1 MNIWILIVIIVV
13 LLYIIFKQYN
23 ILVNLQMKVKQAKSG
38 IDVYLQQRF
47 DLIPNIIESVKN
59 YMKYE
64 QKLIESLTELRT
76 AYNKTKDI
84 KIGEELN
91 NKLNTLIATAE
102 NYPDLKASELFLN
115 LQENLVKMESQLQ
128 AARRI
133 YNIDVTNYNIKI
145 NVVPYNIV
153 AKMFR
158 FKEESLFEIENYEA
172 RKNIKAEI

>member
-1 MNIWILIVIIVV
+1 MIIWILIGIIAV
-13 LLYIIFKQYN
+13 LFYQYN
-23 ILVNLQMKVKQAKSG
+23 KLVKLKMKVKQSKAG

-47 DLIPNIIESVKN
+47 DLIPNIIESVKS

-64 QKLIESLTELRT
+64 QQLIENLTQLRVE
-76 AYNKTKDI
+76 YNKTKDI

-91 NKLNTLIATAE
+91 NKLNTLVATAE

-145 NVVPYNIV
+145 NIVPYNIV
-153 AKMFR
+153 ARMFG
-158 FKEESLFEIENYEA
+158 FKEEALFEIENYEA